1 MRLIPFR
8 RRLARRGSALVGASW
23 LSPRAKQA
31 IAGIV
36 LLVFSIIALLS
47 FGGAAGPTGEILLAS
62 LRRLFGYLAYGVPFA
77 LIGLG
82 LHLLLPQRVRLA
94 RLRVVGLSLTAVGLL
109 GLLHMVG
116 IAPDDALQAAADGAG
131 GGYLGFLLSFP
142 LSQAV
147 SQIAAGLVF
156 VGVLLIGLILA
167 ARLSP
172 ADLWE
177 RVGQW
182 RQRRAAPEAE
192 AEDAG
197 SDELVAEEPVRAPLP
212 RFRVNLV
219 SGTAGASVAE
229 EARPRREVVRR
240 LKTVGRR
247 YRPAILEVLQAASRV
262 RAGDKETERRNKET
276 IQRTL
281 EHFGIRV
288 DMGAT
293 NVGPTVTQY
302 TLRPEQG
309 TKLARITALQDDLAL
324 ALAAHPIRIEAPIP
338 NKDLVGIEIPNKA
351 PSLVRL
357 RDLLMSREWREADSP
372 LTFPLGLD
380 VSGQVVVDTLE
391 RLPHLLIAGATG
403 AGKSVNI
410 HTLIVSLLYRNSPE
424 VLRLVLVDPKR
435 VELPAYNDVPHL
447 LAPVIVEAERTITA
461 LNWALTEMDVRY
473 RLLEE
478 SGARNLLSFNLNNPQ
493 EAKPFIVIVIDE
505 LADLMVRFGRE
516 VEGPVVRLSQMARA
530 VGIHLVLATQRPSV
544 NVLTGLIK
552 ANVPSRIAFSV
563 ASQVDSRTILD
574 MAGAEKLV
582 GNGDMLYLSGD
593 KARPRRIQGGFV
605 SEEEVRR
612 VAAAVRRTGGAQYD
626 AAVTSSA
633 AREGSTGVIDGAED
647 ALLAE
652 AKQVV
657 VQSGKASAS
666 LLQRRLRVG
675 YARAARLLDM
685 LEERGVI
692 GAGEGNKPRVVLVED
707 GVEEAGGAFSGMA
720 AGEEQ
725 PDEEAGE
732 AAADEAEADKF
743 GTERR
748 W

>member
-1 MRLIPFR
+1 MT
-8 RRLARRGSALVGASW
+8 GSCETGEGTPDHL
-23 LSPRAKQA
+23 
-31 IAGIV
+31 
-36 LLVFSIIALLS
+36 
-47 FGGAAGPTGEILLAS
+47 AAGE
-62 LRRLFGYLAYGVPFA
+62 
-77 LIGLG
+77 
-82 LHLLLPQRVRLA
+82 LPGA
-94 RLRVVGLSLTAVGLL
+94 R
-109 GLLHMVG
+109 
-116 IAPDDALQAAADGAG
+116 PQ
-131 GGYLGFLLSFP
+131 
-142 LSQAV
+142 
-147 SQIAAGLVF
+147 
-156 VGVLLIGLILA
+156 
-167 ARLSP
+167 
-172 ADLWE
+172 
-177 RVGQW
+177 
-182 RQRRAAPEAE
+182 
-192 AEDAG
+192 
-197 SDELVAEEPVRAPLP
+197 

-219 SGTAGASVAE
+219 SGPGRAEGELDHPAGQ
-229 EARPRREVVRR
+229 RREVVRR
-240 LKTVGRR
+240 LKAVSRR
-247 YRPAILEVLQAASRV
+247 YRPAILEVLQSAGRLK
-262 RAGDKETERRNKET
+262 AGDKEVERHNKET

-288 DMGAT
+288 EMGAT

-357 RDLLMSREWREADSP
+357 RDLLVSRQWREADSP

-410 HTLIVSLLYRNSPE
+410 HTLIVSLLCRNSPE
-424 VLRLVLVDPKR
+424 VLRLILVDPKR
-435 VELPAYNDVPHL
+435 VELPVYNDVPHL

-461 LNWALTEMDVRY
+461 LNWALAEMDVRY

-493 EAKPFIVIVIDE
+493 EARPFIVIVIDE

-516 VEGPVVRLSQMARA
+516 VEGPIVRLSQMARA

-563 ASQVDSRTILD
+563 ASQVDSRTVLD

-612 VAAAVRRTGGAQYD
+612 VAAAVRRTGGTQYD

-633 AREGSTGVIDGAED
+633 ARESSAGTLDGAD
-647 ALLAE
+647 DVLLAE

-685 LEERGVI
+685 LEEQGVI
-692 GAGEGNKPRVVLVED
+692 GAGEGNKPRMVLAEED
-707 GVEEAGGAFSGMA
+707 ESARGAFLQRVPGGGQMGKEI
-720 AGEEQ
+720 GEGAETGE
-725 PDEEAGE
+725 DEMEE
-732 AAADEAEADKF
+732 F
-743 GTERR
+743 GGQRQ